1 VRNISQTI
9 FKIDKNMRNPVTYNQ
24 DEQLA
29 QVVTKFI
36 KNKSDFDLDR
46 DEKKNLY
53 NLLMTELYQLS
64 ELHNLQVIDINCF
77 SQYETTYYTFILE
90 SMVTLDTTEK
100 KNQAADAALKFMQK
114 FTDND
119 GIFISFTKMDSNN
132 WIYQLNFRIS

>member
-1 VRNISQTI
+1 
-9 FKIDKNMRNPVTYNQ
+9 MRSPVTYNQ

-36 KNKSDFDLDR
+36 KNKSDFDLDSY
-46 DEKKNLY
+46 EKKNLY

-77 SQYETTYYTFILE
+77 NQYETTYYTFTFDSLI
-90 SMVTLDTTEK
+90 TLSTTEQ

-119 GIFISFTKMDSNN
+119 GIFISFTRMDSNN

>member
-1 VRNISQTI
+1 MER
-9 FKIDKNMRNPVTYNQ
+9 PVTYNQ

-36 KNKSDFDLDR
+36 KNKSDFDLDSY
-46 DEKKNLY
+46 EKKNFY

-64 ELHNLQVIDINCF
+64 ELHDLQVVDINCF
-77 SQYETTYYTFILE
+77 IFTETTYYTFTFK
-90 SMVTLDTTEK
+90 SMGTLDTTEK
-100 KNQAADAALKFMQK
+100 KNQAADAALKFMQR

-119 GIFISFTKMDSNN
+119 GIFISFTKMDAHN

>member
-1 VRNISQTI
+1 
-9 FKIDKNMRNPVTYNQ
+9 MRSPVTYNQ

-132 WIYQLNFRIS
+132 SLTSSIYPQRCSVHNQN

>member
-1 VRNISQTI
+1 
-9 FKIDKNMRNPVTYNQ
+9 MRSPVTYNQ

-36 KNKSDFDLDR
+36 KNKSDFDLDSY
-46 DEKKNLY
+46 EKKNLY

-77 SQYETTYYTFILE
+77 NQYETTYYTFTFE
-90 SMVTLDTTEK
+90 SLITLSTTEQ
-100 KNQAADAALKFMQK
+100 KNQAADAVLKFMQK

-119 GIFISFTKMDSNN
+119 GIFISFTRMDSNN

>member
-1 VRNISQTI
+1 
-9 FKIDKNMRNPVTYNQ
+9 MRSPVTYNQ

-77 SQYETTYYTFILE
+77 IQYEITYYTFIFE
-90 SMVTLDTTEK
+90 SIITLSTTEL
-100 KNQAADAALKFMQK
+100 KNKAADAALKFMQK

-119 GIFISFTKMDSNN
+119 GIFISFTRLDTNN

>member
-1 VRNISQTI
+1 
-9 FKIDKNMRNPVTYNQ
+9 MRSPVTYNQ

-46 DEKKNLY
+46 D
-53 NLLMTELYQLS
+53 
-64 ELHNLQVIDINCF
+64 
-77 SQYETTYYTFILE
+77 
-90 SMVTLDTTEK
+90 EK

>member
-1 VRNISQTI
+1 
-9 FKIDKNMRNPVTYNQ
+9 MRSPVTYNQ

-46 DEKKNLY
+46 NEKKNLY

-77 SQYETTYYTFILE
+77 IQYETTYYTFIFE
-90 SMVTLDTTEK
+90 SLITLSTTEQ
-100 KNQAADAALKFMQK
+100 KNQAADAALKFMQR

-119 GIFISFTKMDSNN
+119 GIFISFTKMDSNS

>member
-1 VRNISQTI
+1 MHIK
-9 FKIDKNMRNPVTYNQ
+9 FKIDKNMRSPVTYKQ
-24 DEQLA
+24 DEQRA

>member
-1 VRNISQTI
+1 
-9 FKIDKNMRNPVTYNQ
+9 MRSPVTYNQ

-64 ELHNLQVIDINCF
+64 ELHMLQVIDINCLNH
-77 SQYETTYYTFILE
+77 YETTYYTFTFE

-100 KNQAADAALKFMQK
+100 KNTAAAMALKFMQR

-119 GIFISFTKMDSNN
+119 GIFISFTRMDTNN

>member
-1 VRNISQTI
+1 
-9 FKIDKNMRNPVTYNQ
+9 MRSPVTYNQ

-77 SQYETTYYTFILE
+77 IQYETTYYAFMFE
-90 SMVTLDTTEK
+90 SLITLSTTEL
-100 KNQAADAALKFMQK
+100 KNKAADAALKFMQK

-119 GIFISFTKMDSNN
+119 GIFISFTRLDTNN

>member
-1 VRNISQTI
+1 
-9 FKIDKNMRNPVTYNQ
+9 MRSPVTYNQ

-36 KNKSDFDLDR
+36 KNKFDFDLDR

-77 SQYETTYYTFILE
+77 IQYETTYYTFIFE
-90 SMVTLDTTEK
+90 SLITLSTTEL
-100 KNQAADAALKFMQK
+100 KNKAADAALKFMQK

-119 GIFISFTKMDSNN
+119 GIFISFTRLDTNN

>member
-1 VRNISQTI
+1 
-9 FKIDKNMRNPVTYNQ
+9 MRSPVTYNQ

-53 NLLMTELYQLS
+53 NLLMAELYQLS

>member
-1 VRNISQTI
+1 
-9 FKIDKNMRNPVTYNQ
+9 MRSPVTYNQ

-36 KNKSDFDLDR
+36 KNKSDFDLDSY
-46 DEKKNLY
+46 EKKNLY

-64 ELHNLQVIDINCF
+64 ELNNPQVIDINCF
-77 SQYETTYYTFILE
+77 NQYETTYYTFTFDSLI
-90 SMVTLDTTEK
+90 TLSTTEQ

>member
-1 VRNISQTI
+1 
-9 FKIDKNMRNPVTYNQ
+9 MRNPVTYNQ

-36 KNKSDFDLDR
+36 KNKSDFDLDSY
-46 DEKKNLY
+46 EKKNLY

-77 SQYETTYYTFILE
+77 NQYETTYYTFTFE
-90 SMVTLDTTEK
+90 SLITLSTTEQ

-119 GIFISFTKMDSNN
+119 GIFISFTRMDSNN
-132 WIYQLNFRIS
+132 WLYQLNFRIS

>member
-1 VRNISQTI
+1 
-9 FKIDKNMRNPVTYNQ
+9 MRSPVTYNQ
-24 DEQLA
+24 GEQLA

-36 KNKSDFDLDR
+36 KNKFDFDLDR

>member
-1 VRNISQTI
+1 
-9 FKIDKNMRNPVTYNQ
+9 MRSPVTYNQ

-36 KNKSDFDLDR
+36 KNKSDFDLDSY
-46 DEKKNLY
+46 EKKNLY

-64 ELHNLQVIDINCF
+64 ELHMLQVIDINCF
-77 SQYETTYYTFILE
+77 NHYETTYYTFTFDSLI
-90 SMVTLDTTEK
+90 TLSTTEQ

-119 GIFISFTKMDSNN
+119 GIFISFTRMDSNN

>member
-1 VRNISQTI
+1 MHII
-9 FKIDKNMRNPVTYNQ
+9 LKIDKNMKTNSVTYNQ

>member
-1 VRNISQTI
+1 
-9 FKIDKNMRNPVTYNQ
+9 MRSPVTYNQ

-77 SQYETTYYTFILE
+77 IQYETTYYTFIFE
-90 SMVTLDTTEK
+90 SLITLSTTEL
-100 KNQAADAALKFMQK
+100 KNKAADAALKFMQK

-119 GIFISFTKMDSNN
+119 GIFISFTKFTKMDSNN

>member
-1 VRNISQTI
+1 
-9 FKIDKNMRNPVTYNQ
+9 MRSPVTYNQ

-36 KNKSDFDLDR
+36 KNNLDLNLN
-46 DEKKNLY
+46 EKKNLY

-77 SQYETTYYTFILE
+77 SQDETTYYTFILE

>member
-1 VRNISQTI
+1 
-9 FKIDKNMRNPVTYNQ
+9 MRSPVTYNQ

-64 ELHNLQVIDINCF
+64 ELHNLQVIDSNCF

>member
-1 VRNISQTI
+1 
-9 FKIDKNMRNPVTYNQ
+9 MRSPVTYNQ

-36 KNKSDFDLDR
+36 KNKSDFDLDHY
-46 DEKKNLY
+46 EKKNLY

>member
-1 VRNISQTI
+1 
-9 FKIDKNMRNPVTYNQ
+9 MRSPVTYNQ

-77 SQYETTYYTFILE
+77 IQYETTYYTFIFE
-90 SMVTLDTTEK
+90 SMITLDTIEK
-100 KNQAADAALKFMQK
+100 KNKAADAALKFMQK

>member
-1 VRNISQTI
+1 
-9 FKIDKNMRNPVTYNQ
+9 MRSPVTYNQ
-24 DEQLA
+24 GEQLA

-36 KNKSDFDLDR
+36 KNKSDFDLDSY
-46 DEKKNLY
+46 EKKNLY

-77 SQYETTYYTFILE
+77 NQYETTYYTFTFDSLI
-90 SMVTLDTTEK
+90 TLSTTEQ

-119 GIFISFTKMDSNN
+119 GIFISFTRMDSNN